1 MTTQFAIRRDVVTF
15 LLASVIALVTF
26 AAIGVVQFGLFT
38 GMGILFPMFVAWASA
53 SVFALS
59 RQPRHGWLH
68 VAMLGVV
75 VASVLTLYVA
85 GLRFLY
91 PPAFGLPPGGPN
103 VNPPGLTP
111 IPPR

>member
-1 MTTQFAIRRDVVTF
+1 MTQVARDVVT
-15 LLASVIALVTF
+15 LALASIIALATF
-26 AAIGVVQFGLFT
+26 AVIGVVQMRLFT
-38 GMGILFPMFVAWASA
+38 GMGIIFPMFVAWASA

-68 VAMLGVV
+68 VAILGVV
-75 VASVLTLYVA
+75 VASVLTLYMT

-103 VNPPGLTP
+103 MNPPPGLTP